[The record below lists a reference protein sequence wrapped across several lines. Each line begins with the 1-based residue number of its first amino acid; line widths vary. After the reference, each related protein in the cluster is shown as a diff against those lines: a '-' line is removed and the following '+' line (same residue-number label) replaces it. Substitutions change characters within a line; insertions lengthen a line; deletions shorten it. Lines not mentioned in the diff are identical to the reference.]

1 MKKIKKRLKKI
12 LIGAGFFVA
21 ALLIDNLFEIKY
33 VSLAA
38 FLAAYFVIG
47 GDVVKKAVSNIGR
60 GQVFDENFLMTL
72 ATVGAFFV
80 GEYHESVAVMLFY
93 QVGELFQS
101 YAVYKSRRSITE
113 LMDIRPDYANVLR
126 DGDEVTVSPDE
137 VKLGE
142 KIVVKPG
149 EKVPLDGIIA
159 KGTSTLDTKALTGE
173 SLPRE
178 VCEGDSVISGCI
190 NINGILEIEVTKEF
204 ASSTVSKILEL
215 VENASARKAEA
226 ENFITKFARYYTP
239 VVVIS
244 ALLLAVI
251 PPFFT
256 GLNTFP
262 DWLYRALI
270 FLVISCPCALVISIP
285 LSFFG
290 GLGGASKMGV
300 LIKGSNYLEAIA
312 STETV
317 IMDKTGTLTKGNFKV
332 VSIVPAEG
340 VTKEKLLETA
350 AYAEIYSNHPIA
362 MSLKEEYTASGKN
375 LDNDLVE
382 DARDEAGKGVVT
394 IYNGKTIIAGNKKS
408 MEAHNISYIPNTA
421 IGSVVYVA
429 EDNKFIGSI
438 VIADELKEDAIS
450 AITELKREGVKRIV
464 MLTGDRKEV
473 AEQVAASLGVT
484 EVFAELLPG
493 DKVDCFER
501 IISEANKTTVFVGD
515 GVNDAPVLAR
525 ADVGIAM
532 GGLGQDAAIEAADI
546 VIMNDAPSKIAA
558 TIRGARK
565 TIRIVRQNIVFAI
578 GVKVLVMI
586 LGALGFANMWAAVFA
601 DVGVAVI
608 AILNAMRVLVKFK

>member
-1 MKKIKKRLKKI
+1 
-12 LIGAGFFVA
+12 
-21 ALLIDNLFEIKY
+21 
-33 VSLAA
+33 
-38 FLAAYFVIG
+38 
-47 GDVVKKAVSNIGR
+47 
-60 GQVFDENFLMTL
+60 
-72 ATVGAFFV
+72 
-80 GEYHESVAVMLFY
+80 
-93 QVGELFQS
+93 
-101 YAVYKSRRSITE
+101 
-113 LMDIRPDYANVLR
+113 MDIRPDYANVLR
-126 DGDEVTVSPDE
+126 DGAEVTVSPDE

-178 VCEGDSVISGCI
+178 VSAGDDVISGCI

-204 ASSTVSKILEL
+204 ANSTVAKILEL
-215 VENASARKAEA
+215 VENASSRKAEA

-239 VVVIS
+239 VVVIA

-256 GLNTFP
+256 GFNTFP
-262 DWLYRALI
+262 DWIYRALI

-290 GLGGASKMGV
+290 GLGGASKLGV

-312 STETV
+312 SAETV

-340 VTKEKLLETA
+340 VTEDKLLETA

-362 MSLKEEYTASGKN
+362 MSLKEEYTAGGRT
-375 LDNDLVE
+375 LENDLVE
-382 DARDEAGKGVVT
+382 GAKDEAGKGVVT

-408 MEAHNISYIPNTA
+408 MEAHNISYIPNDA

-429 EDNKFIGSI
+429 EDNSFIGSI
-438 VIADELKEDAIS
+438 VIADELKEDAAA
-450 AITELKREGVKRIV
+450 AIAELKREGVKRIV

-473 AEQVAASLGVT
+473 AEHVAASLGIN

-493 DKVDCFER
+493 DKVDCFEK
-501 IISEANKTTVFVGD
+501 IISESDKTTVFVGD

-558 TIRGARK
+558 TMSGARK

-586 LGALGFANMWAAVFA
+586 LGALGIANMWAAVFA